1 MIPILWMRL
10 LRLREAKVCK
20 DPSGES
26 KVEYS
31 LSKAG
36 DLGVKRAVNRFFLGT
51 KR

>member
-10 LRLREAKVCK
+10 LRLREAEVCK

-51 KR
+51 K